1 MHSSWRPQWLKSI
14 TYTFVICHLWT
25 KPGSIAS
32 SGMFDMLH
40 ATGFPTTHPTMS
52 VAMRV
57 LGQPGEALTLTFQLG
72 RPNGDVVLTAPL
84 NVAIASDG
92 GCNINVTLNQT
103 QFSEPGRYTLK
114 VLLGKEVLAS
124 RSIRLV
130 LLGAAPQ
137 LEQPT
142 SPAPNEKSRLH

>member
-1 MHSSWRPQWLKSI
+1 
-14 TYTFVICHLWT
+14 
-25 KPGSIAS
+25 
-32 SGMFDMLH
+32 
-40 ATGFPTTHPTMS
+40 MS

-57 LGQPGEALTLTFQLG
+57 LGQPGEALTLTFQLE